1 MWIRATDSAFSHPVA
16 ADGGHPHNDAVAAT
30 KATRA
35 DGFNC
40 ETAHKHGVSHP
51 SPIGQPSGTL
61 TYENQSERSM
71 ECPRW

>member
-40 ETAHKHGVSHP
+40 ETAHSTVC
-51 SPIGQPSGTL
+51 PIPVLSANPQAP
-61 TYENQSERSM
+61 
-71 ECPRW
+71 